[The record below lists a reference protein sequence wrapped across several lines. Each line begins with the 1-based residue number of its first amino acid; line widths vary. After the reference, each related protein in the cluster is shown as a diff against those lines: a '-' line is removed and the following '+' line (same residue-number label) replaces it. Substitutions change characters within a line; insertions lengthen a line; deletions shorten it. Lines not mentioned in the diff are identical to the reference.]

1 MLLDGYR
8 ILDCTNQLGWL
19 AARLLADLGAD
30 VIKVESP
37 GAAVDAVDWQANNIN
52 KRLLVLDLKSRAG
65 KATFDRLVKKA
76 DFLFETAQ
84 PGSKDADTLFSPSR
98 LKKLNRKLIHV
109 SLTAYGRTGP
119 RAEWTGSDMELMAAG
134 GAMSLAGEPGG
145 LPVRVT
151 APQSYA
157 WTSSQAAVGAMVALS
172 WRAIAGEGQHVDVS
186 AQASVVAALANA
198 PPFYDIAGDIPTRD
212 GSFITGRS
220 IHGARF
226 RVFWPCKDGH
236 VNFILYGGSAGKR
249 TNAGLISW
257 MQEKGI
263 GLGVLAT
270 IEWDTFDPTQQTQAQ
285 IDELEKPIGEFIRT
299 LTKREFLEGT
309 FKREMLGYPV
319 STVADIA
326 TDPQLE
332 ARSFWQDVAGPDGR
346 TVRHVGPV
354 AMIDGQRPPFRH
366 PLASPGK
373 HSRDVL
379 KECGFKDEDIE
390 KLVADGVLGVE

>member
-1 MLLDGYR
+1 
-8 ILDCTNQLGWL
+8 
-19 AARLLADLGAD
+19 
-30 VIKVESP
+30 
-37 GAAVDAVDWQANNIN
+37 
-52 KRLLVLDLKSRAG
+52 
-65 KATFDRLVKKA
+65 
-76 DFLFETAQ
+76 
-84 PGSKDADTLFSPSR
+84 
-98 LKKLNRKLIHV
+98 
-109 SLTAYGRTGP
+109 
-119 RAEWTGSDMELMAAG
+119 MAAG

-157 WTSSQAAVGAMVALS
+157 WTSAQAAVGAMVALAH
-172 WRAIAGEGQHVDVS
+172 RAMTGDGQHVDVS
-186 AQASVVAALANA
+186 GQASVVAALANA

-220 IHGARF
+220 VHGARF

-257 MQEKGI
+257 MNEKGI
-263 GLGVLAT
+263 DLGVLAT
-270 IEWDTFDPTQQTQAQ
+270 IDWDTFDPTQQTQAQ
-285 IDELEKPIGEFIRT
+285 IDELEKPIGNFIRT

-332 ARSFWQDVAGPDGR
+332 ARGFWQDIAGPDGR
-346 TVRHVGPV
+346 PVRHVGGV
-354 AMIDGQRPPFRH
+354 AVIDGKRPDLRH
-366 PLASPGK
+366 PLAVPGQ
-373 HSRDVL
+373 HSRAIL
-379 KECGFKDEDIE
+379 KEFGFKDADID
-390 KLVADGVLGVE
+390 KLVASGVVRAA